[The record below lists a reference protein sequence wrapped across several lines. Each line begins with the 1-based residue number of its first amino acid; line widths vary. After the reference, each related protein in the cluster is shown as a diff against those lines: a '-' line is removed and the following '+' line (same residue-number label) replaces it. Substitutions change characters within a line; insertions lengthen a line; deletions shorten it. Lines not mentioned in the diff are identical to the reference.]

1 MMTCLSSAKIFALEP
16 LQVYARQ
23 VFIPAVQAIEAMY
36 IVEEEKKSEP
46 MEVSTEHSASTP
58 VPGQQQQQKK
68 SKMLEGLEDNI

>member
-1 MMTCLSSAKIFALEP
+1 MH
-16 LQVYARQ
+16 
-23 VFIPAVQAIEAMY
+23 